1 MSRLRRFLCVLLSFV
16 IVVVTALGCALAT
29 AAAARL
35 AYIDSDLNI
44 RADATTASRL
54 LGKTGSEKVWVTLNS
69 EKVGEGN
76 YTWYNITYNGITGY
90 VRGDYV
96 FEIKE
101 IAADKDFET
110 QLNAFPESYR
120 SALRALHAAYP
131 NWQFH
136 AENVSLTLDDAV
148 ELEITKST
156 KLIRTS
162 YKSYLSMGP
171 GAFDYDKNAWVLHD
185 TDWYVASREVIKYY
199 MDPRNFLSSDTVFT
213 FMNHKCDM
221 ADKAERQRLETALR
235 ALVKNSFL
243 NTEDYIKWIMSA
255 ADKTGYNPLVMAAK
269 IILELGRWA
278 GDSDFISG
286 KYPGFVGY
294 YNYFNIRAWGS
305 SKAQKVERALTY
317 AKSKGWDTP
326 EKALIG
332 GAEFCLNDYTNI
344 GQNTYYYM
352 DYNVKNP
359 SSISHQYAT
368 AVHDA
373 VSKGKLVLPGITD
386 KSIKLDFYIPVYKNT
401 GAVAALP
408 KESNELNNYYFKSL
422 SVSGLT
428 PSFSMFVYDY
438 ALAVSGDTNIAYTVP
453 DGAAYAGNT
462 SFNLKKGENTVVLP
476 VRSQSGYTNDYTITV
491 KADKDCT
498 LTVGGSAPPKEIM
511 RGDTNGDGRVNGR
524 DLANIQMHILGIKA
538 LSGDTFT
545 RGDTNSDGKVNG
557 RDLANV
563 QMHILGIKSL
573 T

>member
-1 MSRLRRFLCVLLSFV
+1 MGRLRRFLCVLLSFV
-16 IVVVTALGCALAT
+16 IVTVTALGCALAT
-29 AAAARL
+29 
-35 AYIDSDLNI
+35 S
-44 RADATTASRL
+44 
-54 LGKTGSEKVWVTLNS
+54 
-69 EKVGEGN
+69 
-76 YTWYNITYNGITGY
+76 
-90 VRGDYV
+90 
-96 FEIKE
+96 
-101 IAADKDFET
+101 AADKDFET

-136 AENVSLTLDDAV
+136 AENINLTLDDAV
-148 ELEITKST
+148 ELEVTKST

-162 YKSYLSMGP
+162 YKSYLSMGL

-199 MDPRNFLSSDTVFT
+199 MDSRNFLGFDTVFT

-221 ADKAERQRLETALR
+221 SDKAERQRLETALR

-255 ADKTGYNPLVMAAK
+255 AEKTGYNPLVMAAK

-286 KYPGFVGY
+286 TYPGFVGY

-317 AKSKGWDTP
+317 AKNNGWNTP

-462 SFNLKKGENTVVLP
+462 SFKLKKGENTVVLP
-476 VRSQSGYTNDYTITV
+476 VKSQTGYTNDYTITV

-498 LTVGGSAPPKEIM
+498 LTMGGSAPPQTII

>member
-29 AAAARL
+29 
-35 AYIDSDLNI
+35 S
-44 RADATTASRL
+44 
-54 LGKTGSEKVWVTLNS
+54 
-69 EKVGEGN
+69 
-76 YTWYNITYNGITGY
+76 
-90 VRGDYV
+90 
-96 FEIKE
+96 
-101 IAADKDFET
+101 AADKDFET

-136 AENVSLTLDDAV
+136 AENISLTLDDAV
-148 ELEITKST
+148 GLEITEST

-162 YKSYLSMGP
+162 YKSYLSMGL

-199 MDPRNFLSSDTVFT
+199 MDPRNFLGSDTVFT

-221 ADKAERQRLETALR
+221 SDKAERQRLETALR

-243 NTEDYIKWIMSA
+243 NTDNYIKWIMSA
-255 ADKTGYNPLVMAAK
+255 AEKTGYNPLVMAAK
-269 IILELGRWA
+269 IILELGWA

-286 KYPGFVGY
+286 TYPGFEGY

-408 KESNELNNYYFKSL
+408 KESNKLNNYYFGSL

-462 SFNLKKGENTVVLP
+462 SFKLKKGENTVVLP

-491 KADKDCT
+491 KADRECT

-511 RGDTNGDGRVNGR
+511 RGDTNGDGYI
-524 DLANIQMHILGIKA
+524 DIL
-538 LSGDTFT
+538 
-545 RGDTNSDGKVNG
+545 
-557 RDLANV
+557 DLANV
-563 QMHILGIKSL
+563 KRHILGTRKLSGDYKLAADTNGDGEIDILDLAKIKRHILGKESL